1 MNLDNEKELILE
13 QSSSRTVVISAAGSG
28 KALENGSLVYTENGP
43 IKIEDCAV
51 GQKIYG
57 EDGKLHNILGVYP
70 QGKKRKFIVQFT
82 DKTEISCCEEH
93 LWTFQTS
100 SLRSKKSKKWITASL
115 KDMIAEYPIFIKS
128 SPSKKMNSTRRRNLF
143 IPMTQPVE
151 FPHKNIPLDPYTL
164 GALLGDGHLN
174 GAGKSSTFSNKDD
187 DILERVIKGLE
198 KIQCSLKKTSEDR
211 FDYTIAQQGR
221 TNIKGTFTKILEEL
235 KLDFTRSSTKFI
247 PDIYKYNSTNI
258 RLEVLRGLIDTD
270 GYCDGSSY
278 DIVLKSLRLI
288 LDIKEIVESLGL
300 TATFQEKKAVCTNSA
315 NGKKDC
321 GTVYRLRIKTSKS
334 FPKLHFSK
342 RREKQWKPTRVYS
355 HRAINNIIETN
366 DFVEMTCI
374 KIDSPTELFLTSNF
388 IVTHNTKLLTEK
400 VRQVLKSEVD
410 PSRIAVITFTNLASE
425 ELRKRLKDDYKEG
438 LFIGTVHSLANQLLQ
453 KAGIQ
458 TKKYIDEDKFDEL
471 FRVVMENPFCLKKY
485 EWVFLDEAQ
494 DSSGTQFEF
503 LFEMLNPDNFF
514 LVGDPRQC
522 QPEGT
527 MIQLAS
533 GETRAIED
541 LMVGDQ
547 LITYDVN
554 SGRVLGGKSHNA
566 TNCKVLGIDTHIED
580 EPLVKV
586 TFEDGN
592 STMYSYNHKTL
603 MCLDD
608 IKENF
613 LVYLMCD
620 KNNRF
625 RVGKS
630 QFKNTTNT
638 NIYRAKMRA
647 EGCQKI
653 WILKTFKTDREA
665 RVYEDKISYF
675 YRIPQ
680 ITFQLNKTTYT
691 QEDVDYI
698 YDGLDTYQNALSCLH
713 DHHKY
718 YDYPFCSSND
728 NNHFASNAYGECY
741 ACNLIA
747 ANMSM
752 LQFDPN
758 RTINQKERKKRIA
771 ISHIEHITGTHKVYG
786 LNVEKTHTYV
796 ADNIITHN
804 CIYQWAGGNPQLIEG
819 ISKQWDV
826 DRFEMT
832 YNYRCREEILEFA
845 KRILIP
851 AKMEDNSIAVKG
863 FGGLVHHLPYKL
875 SSIYTLID
883 QKKDYGDWFVLA
895 RTNRQVD
902 SIYGYLYERGVP
914 VDTFKQREL
923 NQALLAEKMAT
934 NTVKVLTAHSSK
946 GLSSKKVIAV
956 GMQYYSKEERRLGY
970 VAATRAKDEL
980 YWMAINKNRFR

>member
-1 MNLDNEKELILE
+1 M
-13 QSSSRTVVISAAGSG
+13 
-28 KALENGSLVYTENGP
+28 
-43 IKIEDCAV
+43 
-51 GQKIYG
+51 
-57 EDGKLHNILGVYP
+57 
-70 QGKKRKFIVQFT
+70 
-82 DKTEISCCEEH
+82 
-93 LWTFQTS
+93 
-100 SLRSKKSKKWITASL
+100 
-115 KDMIAEYPIFIKS
+115 
-128 SPSKKMNSTRRRNLF
+128 
-143 IPMTQPVE
+143 
-151 FPHKNIPLDPYTL
+151 
-164 GALLGDGHLN
+164 
-174 GAGKSSTFSNKDD
+174 
-187 DILERVIKGLE
+187 
-198 KIQCSLKKTSEDR
+198 
-211 FDYTIAQQGR
+211 
-221 TNIKGTFTKILEEL
+221 
-235 KLDFTRSSTKFI
+235 
-247 PDIYKYNSTNI
+247 
-258 RLEVLRGLIDTD
+258 
-270 GYCDGSSY
+270 
-278 DIVLKSLRLI
+278 
-288 LDIKEIVESLGL
+288 

-514 LVGDPRQC
+514 LVGDPRQ
-522 QPEGT
+522 
-527 MIQLAS
+527 S
-533 GETRAIED
+533 
-541 LMVGDQ
+541 
-547 LITYDVN
+547 
-554 SGRVLGGKSHNA
+554 
-566 TNCKVLGIDTHIED
+566 
-580 EPLVKV
+580 
-586 TFEDGN
+586 
-592 STMYSYNHKTL
+592 
-603 MCLDD
+603 
-608 IKENF
+608 
-613 LVYLMCD
+613 
-620 KNNRF
+620 
-625 RVGKS
+625 
-630 QFKNTTNT
+630 
-638 NIYRAKMRA
+638 
-647 EGCQKI
+647 
-653 WILKTFKTDREA
+653 
-665 RVYEDKISYF
+665 
-675 YRIPQ
+675 
-680 ITFQLNKTTYT
+680 
-691 QEDVDYI
+691 
-698 YDGLDTYQNALSCLH
+698 
-713 DHHKY
+713 
-718 YDYPFCSSND
+718 
-728 NNHFASNAYGECY
+728 
-741 ACNLIA
+741 
-747 ANMSM
+747 
-752 LQFDPN
+752 
-758 RTINQKERKKRIA
+758 
-771 ISHIEHITGTHKVYG
+771 
-786 LNVEKTHTYV
+786 
-796 ADNIITHN
+796 
-804 CIYQWAGGNPQLIEG
+804 IYQWSGGNPQLIEG